1 MPPRQINDFYFIYLK
16 QIEKIK
22 LVTRSANFQFF
33 YAKPLEP
40 SYGYLRLKN
49 HYDKTVPFKPAFEFK
64 VREWSR
70 ICLSLSLQEE
80 RSNIKLVWNGKK
92 ILDLTQAGEEAIKGE
107 EQSKKIPT
115 NFDIY

>member
-1 MPPRQINDFYFIYLK
+1 MIFHKEQT
-16 QIEKIK
+16 EKNE
-22 LVTRSANFQFF
+22 LVARLTNVQLF

-40 SYGYLRLKN
+40 SYGYIRLKN

-80 RSNIKLVWNGKK
+80 RSNIRLVWNGKK
-92 ILDLTQAGEEAIKGE
+92 ILDLTQAGKEAIKG
-107 EQSKKIPT
+107 
-115 NFDIY
+115 